1 MFAGEREKQNA
12 PANAAAEP
20 RACPQWGGVS
30 PPSSSG
36 TPDRGPGGG
45 ARARTRPRRF
55 AYGSAVR
62 RQTRRIEPPGCTRF
76 EQSNVSESGGSSAA
90 LGILTPLMAKRQKW
104 EVGD

>member
-1 MFAGEREKQNA
+1 
-12 PANAAAEP
+12 NAAAEP

-76 EQSNVSESGGSSAA
+76 EQSNVCESGGSSAA
-90 LGILTPLMAKRQKW
+90 LGDIPAMRLFLLLAVAAVL
-104 EVGD
+104 VGCCTHS